1 MNRGV
6 SEKHG
11 TQLQNGELMRT
22 ILVVDDQE
30 SIRKLLQRRLRKNGY
45 EIHFAENGELG
56 VKKAFELQPDLILM
70 DMHMPVMDGDA
81 AVHDL
86 RQKGYEGL
94 VVALTASAMVADQ
107 RVMIDAGCDDF
118 IPKPI
123 ERDFENRIASVLEK
137 AK

>member
-1 MNRGV
+1 MSSVNLPPMAQRSQKKMN
-6 SEKHG
+6 K
-11 TQLQNGELMRT
+11 T
-22 ILVVDDQE
+22 ILIIDDQE

-56 VKKAFELQPDLILM
+56 VKKAFEVQPDLILM

-86 RQKGYEGL
+86 RQKGYKGL

-107 RVMIDAGCDDF
+107 RVMIDAGCDYF

-123 ERDFENRIASVLEK
+123 ERDFENRIASILEK